1 MKEQYKRKDGESVY
15 NLLHRV
21 AIMEELDNSTM
32 EVLAYIIPEFIR
44 YGKAEALRNLASIL
58 TKMSDSVEKG
68 DGFCAEA
75 RI

>member
-15 NLLHRV
+15 DLLHRV

-68 DGFCAEA
+68 DGLCGEA